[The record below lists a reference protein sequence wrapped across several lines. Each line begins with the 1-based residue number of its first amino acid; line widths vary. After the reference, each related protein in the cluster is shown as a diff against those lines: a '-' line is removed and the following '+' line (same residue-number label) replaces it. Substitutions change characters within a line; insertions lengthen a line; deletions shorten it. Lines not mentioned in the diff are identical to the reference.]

1 MNEFLTWNHRIFQQ
15 WGVYEWFVIVAGT
28 IFLVT
33 VFGFLFYHFG
43 KLIGWIDR
51 KFFTV
56 HEWELDM
63 IDEEYK

>member
-1 MNEFLTWNHRIFQQ
+1 MDEFLTWNHRIIQQ
-15 WGVYEWFVIVAGT
+15 LGAYEWFVIVMGT

-33 VFGFLFYHFG
+33 AFGFLFYHFC
-43 KLIGWIDR
+43 KLIRWIDQ

-63 IDEEYK
+63 IDEEYR